1 MSKLTN
7 LMRPFW
13 VILGVFLV
21 IRLVLSA
28 QGVPYANPRAAAVS
42 IVTLTFVAAALTA
55 ALGRGLLKLSLKEA
69 AILGALMG
77 LSSQVVIFLATMLSL
92 LGGVSTYFTY
102 PAAINDALPL
112 DQPVP
117 MGTALPAR
125 LGGLVVGPI
134 SGAIAAAIGW
144 AIGGVMARKE

>member
-21 IRLVLSA
+21 IRIVLSA
-28 QGVPYANPRAAAVS
+28 QGVPYANPRAAAIS
-42 IVTLTFVAAALTA
+42 LVTLTFVAGALTA
-55 ALGRGLLKLSLKEA
+55 ALGRGLLNITLKEA

-77 LSSQVVIFLATMLSL
+77 LSAQIVIFVATMVSL
-92 LGGVSTYFTY
+92 LGGFSSYFTY
-102 PAAINDALPL
+102 PGALNDALPL
-112 DQPVP
+112 DQPVT
-117 MGTALPAR
+117 MGDALPAR

-134 SGAIAAAIGW
+134 ATAITALIGW
-144 AIGGVMARKE
+144 AIGGLMNRK